1 VFLWPSPLTLSSSAC
16 GRTFGN
22 SRCPTSHSQTAQTK
36 EPHHICF
43 PTSVS
48 CRGGNAWLC
57 QCLHFCHQGHSS
69 TCDSLFILR
78 TTTTYLL
85 LKVLHAKESTA
96 SSQPLLGAQYHFQ
109 DIQDTNETRALRIIM
124 HKCLPFKYIFW
135 WSFSY
140 PFKKNLYYCET
151 CLILFYVPIDSS
163 SVLTKTDPLQCL
175 ISLAFVWVHDWHVDC
190 VTLSLKFPLVC
201 KCTERLWSCS
211 SMSLRRW
218 LLCNRGHHSHLP
230 N

>member
-1 VFLWPSPLTLSSSAC
+1 MFLWPSPLTLSSSAC

-36 EPHHICF
+36 EHHHICF

-175 ISLAFVWVHDWHVDC
+175 TIVRWHQELALQQASGIQTNGLLMGRRLIAPRNFHGLQVSLGSIDNSELETNHQRV
-190 VTLSLKFPLVC
+190 
-201 KCTERLWSCS
+201 
-211 SMSLRRW
+211 
-218 LLCNRGHHSHLP
+218 
-230 N
+230 